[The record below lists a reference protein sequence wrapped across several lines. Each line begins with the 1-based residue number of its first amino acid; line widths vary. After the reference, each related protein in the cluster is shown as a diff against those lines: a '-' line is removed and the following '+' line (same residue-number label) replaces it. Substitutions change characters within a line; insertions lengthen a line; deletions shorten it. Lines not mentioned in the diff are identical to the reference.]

1 MSASRCLALV
11 LVLAA
16 AAGGRAAEPTLTLD
30 LGDGVK
36 LELVLVKAGEFKQ
49 GSPAN
54 EEGRTDDETQR
65 AVKITRDFYVGKYP
79 VTRAQFER
87 FVNETKYQTEAER
100 GPSGGEGWTGKGL
113 EQRKEFTWRRP
124 GFEQTGDHPVVII
137 TYDDAVAFTR
147 WLSKKKELT
156 VQLPTEA
163 QWEYACRAGTTTRFP
178 AGDKDA
184 DGLAGAWCS
193 QNAGDGTRPVGKKK
207 ANAWGLYDMGGNV
220 AQWCRD
226 WYGPYEAGAQTDP
239 EQKNEKVTNTPRRVL
254 RGGSWLRDL
263 KNCRG
268 AARFRNTPGTR
279 RADNGFRVVA
289 LLDKPDKGAVPDK
302 GGGDFGGD
310 FADEPHQPAKSD
322 VPPPVAAESATA
334 ARLSLGSAVLCLCPV
349 VLAVVGL
356 TLLLLLRRR
365 QGPRETFAPPL
376 TGAGGGGAGVRI
388 ADDGFWLEGP
398 DFPPDAVVRFR
409 FVVNGETRVD
419 RVVIEPGPRGTFVYT
434 GGRPS
439 QVEILEIVRQGSTQY
454 YGPTTGPIRMGP
466 SISPPRRPSPAP
478 PPLRRPDDQPF
489 TGYPSAY

>member
-1 MSASRCLALV
+1 MSAPRILALV
-11 LVLAA
+11 VLIAA
-16 AAGGRAAEPTLTLD
+16 AAPGRAAEPTLTLD

-36 LELVLVKAGEFKQ
+36 LELILVKAGEFQQ

-54 EEGRTDDETQR
+54 EEGRADDETR
-65 AVKITRDFYVGKYP
+65 RPVKITRDFYVGKYP

-87 FVNETKYQTEAER
+87 FVKDTNYRTEAER
-100 GPSGGEGWTGKGL
+100 GPSGGEGWTGEGL
-113 EQRKEFTWRRP
+113 KQAKEYTWRRP
-124 GFEQTGDHPVVII
+124 GFEQTGDHPVVIV
-137 TYDDAVAFTR
+137 TYDDALAFTR

-163 QWEYACRAGTTTRFP
+163 QWEYACRAGTATRFP
-178 AGDKDA
+178 TGDKDA
-184 DGLAGAWCS
+184 DGKAAAWCK
-193 QNAGDGTRPVGKKK
+193 QNAGAGTRPVGQKK

-239 EQKNEKVTNTPRRVL
+239 EQKNEKLLNTPRRVL

-263 KNCRG
+263 NNCRC
-268 AARFRNTPGTR
+268 AARFRSTPGTR

-289 LLDKPDKGAVPDK
+289 ALDKPDKGVVPDK
-302 GGGDFGGD
+302 GDGDFD
-310 FADEPHQPAKSD
+310 VEPQPPVQREA
-322 VPPPVAAESATA
+322 PAPVAAEADKIVGVSI
-334 ARLSLGSAVLCLCPV
+334 GSAVCICPV
-349 VLAVVGL
+349 VLAVVGV

-365 QGPRETFAPPL
+365 PMPRETFAPPP
-376 TGAGGGGAGVRI
+376 TGVGGGGGGAGVRI

-398 DFPPDAVVRFR
+398 DFPPDAVVRYR

-419 RVVIEPGPRGTFVYT
+419 RVVIEPGPRRTFVYT

-439 QVEILEIVRQGSTQY
+439 QVEILEVVRQGTTQY
-454 YGPTTGPIRMGP
+454 YGPTTGPGPVRMGP
-466 SISPPRRPSPAP
+466 SILPPRHP
-478 PPLRRPDDQPF
+478 PPPPPRRPDDQPF